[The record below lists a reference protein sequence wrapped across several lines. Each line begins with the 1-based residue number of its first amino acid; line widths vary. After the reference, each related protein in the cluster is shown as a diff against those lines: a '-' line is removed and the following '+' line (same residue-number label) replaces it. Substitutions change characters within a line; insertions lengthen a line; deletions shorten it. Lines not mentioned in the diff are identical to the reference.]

1 MYRMEKLECHYSMW
15 ADVPI
20 EGKIVD
26 FLNHYNIPKENII
39 KINIYD
45 SSRATIIF
53 EETEDSKTLMD
64 DREVREYNNALCT
77 N

>member
-1 MYRMEKLECHYSMW
+1 MYRMEKLECNYTMW
-15 ADVPI
+15 ADVLI

-53 EETEDSKTLMD
+53 EETEDSKTLMNN
-64 DREVREYNNALCT
+64 REVRELNNALRT